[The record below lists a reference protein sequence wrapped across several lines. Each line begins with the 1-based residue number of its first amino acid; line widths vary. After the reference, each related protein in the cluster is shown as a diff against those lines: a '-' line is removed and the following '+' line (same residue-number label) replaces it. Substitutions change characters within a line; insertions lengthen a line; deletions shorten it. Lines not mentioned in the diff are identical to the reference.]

1 METEKIICDCG
12 AKYTRKNSKRH
23 DKTVRHQYFV
33 LKQRENELI
42 NSHYKEWL
50 PEIFE
55 PLVYEYNPLTT
66 DIKE

>member
-12 AKYTRKNSKRH
+12 AKYTRKNARRH

>member
-23 DKTVRHQYFV
+23 DKTVRHQFFV

-55 PLVYEYNPLTT
+55 PIVYEYNPLQN

>member
-1 METEKIICDCG
+1 
-12 AKYTRKNSKRH
+12 
-23 DKTVRHQYFV
+23 